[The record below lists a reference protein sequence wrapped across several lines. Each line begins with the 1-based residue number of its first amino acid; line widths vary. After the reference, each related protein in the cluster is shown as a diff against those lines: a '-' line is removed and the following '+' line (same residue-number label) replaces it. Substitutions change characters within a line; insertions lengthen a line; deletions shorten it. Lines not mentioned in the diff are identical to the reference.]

1 MENKV
6 QVTKK
11 QELSLI
17 EPSQL
22 LKEPL
27 PKNVMVIVDN
37 PDAKSLAFYK
47 KEDQHYGYKFLVLAL
62 LEVNEQFN
70 IDNKMSD
77 AQINSAARILDTKY
91 FFFTPDDFR
100 LAFIEGIT
108 GKYGKVY
115 NRLDI
120 GVICGWLDE
129 YNMSRTEYA
138 ISRHSKYKE
147 NYESRTGKVNSEEVY
162 KEVFAKNYSDLKNKA
177 K

>member
-17 EPSQL
+17 EPDQL

-47 KEDQHYGYKFLVLAL
+47 KEDKHYGYKFLVLAL
-62 LEVNEQFN
+62 LEVNEQLN

-77 AQINSAARILDTKY
+77 AKINSAARILDTKY
-91 FFFTPDDFR
+91 
-100 LAFIEGIT
+100 
-108 GKYGKVY
+108 
-115 NRLDI
+115 
-120 GVICGWLDE
+120 
-129 YNMSRTEYA
+129 
-138 ISRHSKYKE
+138 
-147 NYESRTGKVNSEEVY
+147 
-162 KEVFAKNYSDLKNKA
+162 
-177 K
+177 